1 MDLKSGSLS
10 LMVIGT
16 RIAVLVCLGA
26 EYRIWHVG
34 RVGENTARDIRRSQ
48 SEFLF
53 TCSGYPADVEETR
66 PVHPLPGRGGRHHAQ
81 ERDRAEGDGT
91 ADRRAATDMYGR

>member
-66 PVHPLPGRGGRHHAQ
+66 WTPSRPRERPRRGRWNGGSSRS
-81 ERDRAEGDGT
+81 
-91 ADRRAATDMYGR
+91 Y